1 MTDKNDDTENE
12 SDSEENV
19 STKLTPGN
27 LLAFGSLNL
36 TFTLTL
42 KKPDIKKYK
51 IKFDTLKTLQDLKFI
66 LEHKKFIKRIDIT
79 SPNSVMNILLNIN
92 KSAKKVLKIGYV
104 SYKKISFKEDQE
116 DFKDFI
122 DKVTKFN
129 GLYLASCD
137 VCKCPMG
144 IELKIIYENKEKKFV
159 ICGQSVSDA
168 IKEEKEEEANS
179 GESDEEKNK
188 NKNNSNKK
196 PGPVV
201 KKAKENKYEE
211 TNPFISI
218 TKDIVK
224 LLIMKKKK

>member
-66 LEHKKFIKRIDIT
+66 LEHKKFIKRIEIT

-122 DKVTKFN
+122 DK
-129 GLYLASCD
+129 LAFLHHIQKARKSTR
-137 VCKCPMG
+137 
-144 IELKIIYENKEKKFV
+144 IYPQNT
-159 ICGQSVSDA
+159 IT
-168 IKEEKEEEANS
+168 
-179 GESDEEKNK
+179 
-188 NKNNSNKK
+188 NNMVRNTGKL
-196 PGPVV
+196 PLR
-201 KKAKENKYEE
+201 
-211 TNPFISI
+211 
-218 TKDIVK
+218 IVP
-224 LLIMKKKK
+224 